1 MKSCTAAIGSLTLAM
16 KAQSVL
22 SDKGLESKIVKL
34 DPSMTRRGCAYG
46 IEYPCEIHNAV
57 RSAFNTA
64 NISVSSYL
72 KGGGGEMI

>member
-1 MKSCTAAIGSLTLAM
+1 MKNCTAAIGSLTLAM
-16 KAQSVL
+16 KAHSAL
-22 SDKGLESKIVKL
+22 AGAGLDGRIVKL

-46 IEYPCEIHNAV
+46 IEYPCENHKAV

-64 NISVSSYL
+64 KISVSSYI

>member
-16 KAQSVL
+16 KAKSALDNIRVN
-22 SDKGLESKIVKL
+22 GKIVKL

-46 IEYPCEIHNAV
+46 IEYSCDDHKAV
-57 RSAFNTA
+57 RSAFNA
-64 NISVSSYL
+64 AKISVSSYL